1 MKKIRHGF
9 LHLFSD
15 GLSRVFRNFFLLFEP
30 EREVPPG
37 HDEDLCEVLIG
48 GCAAVVVR
56 AYRRAVIGQNKEGNG
71 VGHCIDLNVIVIPLP
86 ALRPFPVIYMAE
98 DEYGIRIVKR
108 FMVGKISLQSRVE
121 VGADITARLHFLL
134 RKQGWKIYIK
144 PIFLC
149 YGNLNGN
156 SAAYYILN
164 ILIGAGLA
172 GVDRELAG
180 QQCGLLRIPCQTK
193 RYRIGLF
200 QIALI
205 EELPDQARFGI
216 QTVDFLLNRGQ
227 HISKGVGWQHPG
239 VSPLNEKVRSAHLP
253 PEIRLLRR
261 DRGPSEA
268 AIQQPWICGE
278 GQ

>member
-9 LHLFSD
+9 LHLFLEA
-15 GLSRVFRNFFLLFEP
+15 LSGVFYNFFLLFEP

-37 HDEDLCEVLIG
+37 HDEDFCAVLIA

-134 RKQGWKIYIK
+134 R
-144 PIFLC
+144 
-149 YGNLNGN
+149 
-156 SAAYYILN
+156 
-164 ILIGAGLA
+164 
-172 GVDRELAG
+172 E
-180 QQCGLLRIPCQTK
+180 
-193 RYRIGLF
+193 
-200 QIALI
+200 
-205 EELPDQARFGI
+205 
-216 QTVDFLLNRGQ
+216 
-227 HISKGVGWQHPG
+227 
-239 VSPLNEKVRSAHLP
+239 
-253 PEIRLLRR
+253 
-261 DRGPSEA
+261 
-268 AIQQPWICGE
+268 
-278 GQ
+278 